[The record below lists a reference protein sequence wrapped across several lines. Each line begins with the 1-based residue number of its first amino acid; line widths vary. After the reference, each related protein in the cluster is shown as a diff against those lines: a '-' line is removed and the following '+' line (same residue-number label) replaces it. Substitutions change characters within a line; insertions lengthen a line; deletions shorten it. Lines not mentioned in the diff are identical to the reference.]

1 MRWPRCV
8 ARCGRRAEPHD
19 LLCARCRADAESAL
33 FDQDRNSDADLVAW
47 AKSLMEEDPDE

>member
-33 FDQDRNSDADLVAW
+33 YDQDSDADLVAW

>member
-1 MRWPRCV
+1 V

-19 LLCARCRADAESAL
+19 LLCARCRADAENAL
-33 FDQDRNSDADLVAW
+33 YDRDSDADLVAW

>member
-1 MRWPRCV
+1 M

-19 LLCARCRADAESAL
+19 LLCRQCRADAESAL
-33 FDQDRNSDADLVAW
+33 YDQDSDADLVAW